1 MGGTGVLKEAALVR
15 FFNSI
20 DNSYSENLIHQRG
33 SLGIIVLAP
42 PARLLQMSQ
51 RAWDLIRQI
60 HDDGLANGE
69 SKSKTAR
76 GLLPTALLQ
85 ICRETFTHLQSRTT
99 TKDWEQFEVRQ
110 IIGAP
115 KNPMLILGFGV
126 PDRRGSEHARII
138 VILEA
143 LGRREKES
151 KRCEESEQWNGDV
164 NEQTKERFQFT
175 DRQQEVVKCLARGWT
190 NKEIATNLGI
200 ALPTVKEHVR
210 HIMEKTESK
219 TRTGVVMRLLRC

>member
-1 MGGTGVLKEAALVR
+1 MRDMAVMNESAVVKL
-15 FFNSI
+15 FDSF
-20 DNSYSENLIHQRG
+20 DNSSSDNHIHERG
-33 SLGIIVLAP
+33 SLGILVLAP
-42 PARLLQMSQ
+42 PARLLQMSH

-60 HDDGLANGE
+60 HDDELGNGE
-69 SKSKTAR
+69 GRSKTAR

-85 ICRETFTHLQSRTT
+85 ICRETFTHLQSGTS

-110 IIGAP
+110 ILSASN
-115 KNPMLILGFGV
+115 NPMLIRGFGV
-126 PDRRGSEHARII
+126 PDRRGSEHGRII

-151 KRCEESEQWNGDV
+151 KRSEGNGHWNGDV

-175 DRQQEVVKCLARGWT
+175 DREQEVVKCLARGWT
-190 NKEIATNLGI
+190 NKEIGSNLGI

-210 HIMEKTESK
+210 HIMEKTEST
-219 TRTGVVMRLLRC
+219 TRTGVLMRVMR

>member
-1 MGGTGVLKEAALVR
+1 MRDVAVMTEAAVVK
-15 FFNSI
+15 FFDSV
-20 DNSYSENLIHQRG
+20 DNSASDNLIHQRG
-33 SLGIIVLAP
+33 SLGILVLAL

-51 RAWDLIRQI
+51 QAWHLIRQI
-60 HDDGLANGE
+60 HDDELANGE
-69 SKSKTAR
+69 GKSKTAK

-115 KNPMLILGFGV
+115 NNPMLIRGFGV

-138 VILEA
+138 VIIEA
-143 LGRREKES
+143 QGRREKES
-151 KRCEESEQWNGDV
+151 KRREENEPWNDDV
-164 NEQTKERFQFT
+164 IQQTKERFQFT
-175 DRQQEVVKCLARGWT
+175 DRQQEVAQCLAKGWT
-190 NKEIATNLGI
+190 NKEIASDLGI

-210 HIMEKTESK
+210 NIMEKTEST
-219 TRTGVVMRLLRC
+219 TRTGVLMRILR

>member
-1 MGGTGVLKEAALVR
+1 MRDVAVMKEAAVVKFLDS
-15 FFNSI
+15 FANSSR
-20 DNSYSENLIHQRG
+20 DNLIHQRG
-33 SLGIIVLAP
+33 SLGILVLAL
-42 PARLLQMSQ
+42 PARLLQMSH

-60 HDDGLANGE
+60 HDDELANGE
-69 SKSKTAR
+69 GKSKTAR

-85 ICRETFTHLQSRTT
+85 ICRETFTHLQSRTS

-115 KNPMLILGFGV
+115 KNPILIRGFGV

-143 LGRREKES
+143 LGRREMQS
-151 KRCEESEQWNGDV
+151 KRSEENEQWSGDV

-175 DRQQEVVKCLARGWT
+175 DRQEEVVKCLARGWT
-190 NKEIATNLGI
+190 NKEIASNLGI

-210 HIMEKTESK
+210 HIMEKTESN
-219 TRTGVVMRLLRC
+219 TRTGVLMRILR

>member
-1 MGGTGVLKEAALVR
+1 MKESAVVK
-15 FFNSI
+15 FFNSFE
-20 DNSYSENLIHQRG
+20 NSSNDTLIHQRG
-33 SLGIIVLAP
+33 SLGILVLAL
-42 PARLLQMSQ
+42 PARLLQMSH

-60 HDDGLANGE
+60 HDDEVANGE
-69 SKSKTAR
+69 GTSKAAK

-85 ICRETFTHLQSRTT
+85 ICRETFTHLQSRTS

-115 KNPMLILGFGV
+115 KNPMLIRGFGV

-143 LGRREKES
+143 LSRREKGS
-151 KRCEESEQWNGDV
+151 KRGEESEQWNGDV

-190 NKEIATNLGI
+190 NKEIASNLGI

-210 HIMEKTESK
+210 HIMEKTESN
-219 TRTGVVMRLLRC
+219 TRTGVLMRILR

>member
-1 MGGTGVLKEAALVR
+1 MRDVAVMKEAAVVK
-15 FFNSI
+15 FFDSF
-20 DNSYSENLIHQRG
+20 DNSSRDNLIRQRG
-33 SLGIIVLAP
+33 SLGILVLAL
-42 PARLLQMSQ
+42 PARLLQMSH

-60 HDDGLANGE
+60 HDDELANGE
-69 SKSKTAR
+69 GKSKTAK

-85 ICRETFTHLQSRTT
+85 ICRETFGHLQSRTT

-115 KNPMLILGFGV
+115 NNPMLIRGFGV

-143 LGRREKES
+143 LGRQEKES
-151 KRCEESEQWNGDV
+151 KRSEEHEQGNGEV

-175 DRQQEVVKCLARGWT
+175 DRQQEVAKCLARGWT
-190 NKEIATNLGI
+190 NKEIATDLGI

-210 HIMEKTESK
+210 HIMEKTESN
-219 TRTGVVMRLLRC
+219 TRTGVLMRILR

>member
-1 MGGTGVLKEAALVR
+1 MRDVAVMKEAAVVK
-15 FFNSI
+15 FFDSF
-20 DNSYSENLIHQRG
+20 DNSSHDNLIHQRG
-33 SLGIIVLAP
+33 SLGILVLAP
-42 PARLLQMSQ
+42 PARLLQMSHQ
-51 RAWDLIRQI
+51 AWDLIRQI
-60 HDDGLANGE
+60 HDDALANGE
-69 SKSKTAR
+69 GKSKAAK

-99 TKDWEQFEVRQ
+99 TKDWEQFEVRR

-115 KNPMLILGFGV
+115 KNPMLIRGFGV

-151 KRCEESEQWNGDV
+151 NRSGENEQWNGDV

-190 NKEIATNLGI
+190 NKEIASNLGI

-210 HIMEKTESK
+210 HIMEKTEST
-219 TRTGVVMRLLRC
+219 TRTGVLMRILR

>member
-1 MGGTGVLKEAALVR
+1 MRDVAVMKEAAVVK
-15 FFNSI
+15 FFDSF
-20 DNSYSENLIHQRG
+20 DNSSRDNLIHQRG
-33 SLGIIVLAP
+33 SLGILVLAL
-42 PARLLQMSQ
+42 PARLLQMSH

-60 HDDGLANGE
+60 HDEEVENGE
-69 SKSKTAR
+69 GKSKTGK

-115 KNPMLILGFGV
+115 NNPMLIRGFGV

-151 KRCEESEQWNGDV
+151 KRSEEHEQGNGEV

-175 DRQQEVVKCLARGWT
+175 DRQQEVAKCLARGWT

-210 HIMEKTESK
+210 HIMEKTESN
-219 TRTGVVMRLLRC
+219 TRTGVLMRILR

>member
-1 MGGTGVLKEAALVR
+1 MRDVAVMKEAAVVK
-15 FFNSI
+15 FFDSF
-20 DNSYSENLIHQRG
+20 DNASSDNLIHQRG
-33 SLGIIVLAP
+33 SLGILVLAP
-42 PARLLQMSQ
+42 PARLLQMSHQ
-51 RAWDLIRQI
+51 AWDLIRQI
-60 HDDGLANGE
+60 HDDELANGE
-69 SKSKTAR
+69 GKSKTAK

-85 ICRETFTHLQSRTT
+85 ICRETFTHLQSRTS

-115 KNPMLILGFGV
+115 KNPMLIRGFGV

-151 KRCEESEQWNGDV
+151 NRSGENEQWNGDV

-175 DRQQEVVKCLARGWT
+175 DRQQEVVQCLARGWT
-190 NKEIATNLGI
+190 NKEIASNLGI

-210 HIMEKTESK
+210 HIMEKTESN
-219 TRTGVVMRLLRC
+219 TRTGVLMRILR

>member
-1 MGGTGVLKEAALVR
+1 
-15 FFNSI
+15 
-20 DNSYSENLIHQRG
+20 
-33 SLGIIVLAP
+33 
-42 PARLLQMSQ
+42 MSH

-60 HDDGLANGE
+60 HDDELANGE
-69 SKSKTAR
+69 GKSKTAK

-85 ICRETFTHLQSRTT
+85 ICRETFTHLQSRTS

-115 KNPMLILGFGV
+115 KNPMLIRGFGV

-151 KRCEESEQWNGDV
+151 KRSEENEQWNGDV

-190 NKEIATNLGI
+190 NKEIASNLGI

-210 HIMEKTESK
+210 HIMEKTESN
-219 TRTGVVMRLLRC
+219 TRTGVLMRIMR

>member
-1 MGGTGVLKEAALVR
+1 MGAMGVMKEAAVVK
-15 FFNSI
+15 FFNSFDI
-20 DNSYSENLIHQRG
+20 SHSENLIHQRG
-33 SLGIIVLAP
+33 SLGILVLAP

-60 HDDGLANGE
+60 HDDELANGDG
-69 SKSKTAR
+69 KSKTAK

-85 ICRETFTHLQSRTT
+85 ICRETFSHLQSRTT

-110 IIGAP
+110 IIGGP
-115 KNPMLILGFGV
+115 NNPMLIRGFGV
-126 PDRRGSEHARII
+126 PDRRGSDHARII

-151 KRCEESEQWNGDV
+151 NGREENEPWNGDV

-190 NKEIATNLGI
+190 NKEIASDLGI

-210 HIMEKTESK
+210 HIMEKTEST
-219 TRTGVVMRLLRC
+219 TRTGVLMRIFR

>member
-1 MGGTGVLKEAALVR
+1 MRDVAVMKETAVVK
-15 FFNSI
+15 FFDGF
-20 DNSYSENLIHQRG
+20 DNSSSDNLIHQRG
-33 SLGIIVLAP
+33 SLGILVLAP

-51 RAWDLIRQI
+51 RAWDVIRQI
-60 HDDGLANGE
+60 HDDELGNGE
-69 SKSKTAR
+69 GNSKAAR

-110 IIGAP
+110 IIGTP
-115 KNPMLILGFGV
+115 NSSMLIRGYGV
-126 PDRRGSEHARII
+126 PDRRGSEHALII

-151 KRCEESEQWNGDV
+151 KRSEGNGHWNGDV

-190 NKEIATNLGI
+190 NKEIASNLGI

-210 HIMEKTESK
+210 HIMEKTEST
-219 TRTGVVMRLLRC
+219 TRTGVLMRVLR